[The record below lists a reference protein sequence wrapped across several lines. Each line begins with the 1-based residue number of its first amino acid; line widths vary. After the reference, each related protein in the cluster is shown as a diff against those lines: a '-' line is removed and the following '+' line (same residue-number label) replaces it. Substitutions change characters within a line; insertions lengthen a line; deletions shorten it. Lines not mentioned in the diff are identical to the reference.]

1 MFVPYRHTRFG
12 AALFG
17 KFAVLK
23 FSFATLLASAFLL
36 GCSSYQPDYSTIGAD
51 GRDATYAH
59 QGEIA
64 LPFATEGNTEIADL
78 IRFAQQQ
85 HPLVL
90 AAQAD
95 VERAR
100 AEITAAGAWMDP
112 ELSVSQGINDSGWQT
127 LGLSQDIPVFQRRA
141 MAIEQARAGYRAAN
155 ARLAQV
161 RANLSADVVLAFSEY
176 LYVLENRN
184 IQDDRIALLAQA
196 VAIAEQRYA
205 AGAVAMS
212 DLLRV
217 QNAHD
222 EARSER
228 ANIASLLVSQRARL
242 NSALGRDA
250 RAELPQHF
258 NLVDTHREYAHL
270 PASADELYATVAKQN
285 PRLLAAKYEIQALQ
299 VGQDVANTA
308 GLPRFM
314 VGVEYMNTAMGDG
327 TFTGMASVSLPIWR
341 SSYRALQE
349 SAQANMQ
356 RGEAQLQAAQLQ
368 VQAELSMALYQWR
381 EAERNEQ
388 LYRDV
393 LIPRAEQAV
402 ASLLSQYSN
411 GNASFT
417 DVLSSQQEW
426 ISFSLAYQ
434 RALANQLSAVATI
447 QSLTAAVAQS
457 EVSQ

>member
-1 MFVPYRHTRFG
+1 MYSRYRHLRSS
-12 AALFG
+12 ALL
-17 KFAVLK
+17 VIL
-23 FSFATLLASAFLL
+23 FLV
-36 GCSSYQPDYSTIGAD
+36 GCSSYQPDYSGVGSQRTSHTEIPLPV
-51 GRDATYAH
+51 DA
-59 QGEIA
+59 
-64 LPFATEGNTEIADL
+64 EIADL
-78 IRFAQQQ
+78 IYFAQQQ

-90 AAQAD
+90 AARAD

-112 ELSVSQGINDSGWQT
+112 EVNVSQGINDSGWQT
-127 LGLSQDIPVFQRRA
+127 LALSQDIPIFQRRS
-141 MAIEQARAGYRAAN
+141 MAIEQAQANYRAAN

-161 RANLSADVVLAFSEY
+161 QADLAATVVGAFSEY
-176 LYVLENRN
+176 LYVVENLKLQ
-184 IQDDRIALLAQA
+184 QDLIALLSQA
-196 VAIAEQRYA
+196 VAVAEQRYSSGSA
-205 AGAVAMS
+205 AMS

-228 ANIASLLVSQRARL
+228 ENIAAMLVSQRARL

-250 RAELPQHF
+250 RSELPQHF
-258 NLVDTHREYAHL
+258 RLTETHRRFAHL
-270 PASADELYATVAKQN
+270 PAAESELFSLAAAEN
-285 PRLLAAKYEIQALQ
+285 PQLLAAKYEIQALY
-299 VGQDVANTA
+299 VGQDVANTS

-314 VGVEYMNTAMGDG
+314 LGVEYMNTAMGDG
-327 TFTGMASVSLPIWR
+327 TFAGMASFSLPIWR

-349 SAQANMQ
+349 AAQANLQ
-356 RGEAQLQAAQLQ
+356 RGEAQLHAAQLQ

-402 ASLLSQYSN
+402 ASVLSQYSA
-411 GNASFT
+411 GKATYT
-417 DVLSSQQEW
+417 DMLSSQQEW
-426 ISFSLAYQ
+426 LSFSLAYH
-434 RALANQLSAVATI
+434 RAMANQLTAIATI
-447 QSLTAAVAQS
+447 QSLIAPVAQA